1 MPEWLLK
8 GDASGSFDLNDI
20 EAVRL
25 ILRGGSVVDWARL
38 NLRDADEVASFLL
51 VNGFD
56 VTVPDDQAR
65 LRSLLKKAVA
75 YLEANFNYH
84 FPAGLRNPS
93 SIEALL
99 LTASSDDEYQKLA
112 CVILKVMH
120 VVNHV
125 DAQQLRFRLAVPED
139 QLFQMAV
146 ARVDQTVAAMR
157 SLGAPIILYEAN
169 RKARDSL
176 ITKLLSKKTNFAAQV
191 YDRLRFRLVTAEE
204 SDIVPVLS
212 YLKDNLFPYNYVVPG
227 QSRNQIINTSALLE
241 AVPSWASDDPGL
253 GARYLYEDADGTG
266 DDPNGF
272 SGSTFR
278 MINFVVELPLRIR
291 ELVPRDNPVLVE
303 LGTLVY
309 IQVEFQIFDQTTWKG
324 NEVGDNNHEMYKVR
338 QHWEVVRR
346 LVHGSRFDQGSDATW
361 EGKTR
366 W

>member
-1 MPEWLLK
+1 
-8 GDASGSFDLNDI
+8 
-20 EAVRL
+20 
-25 ILRGGSVVDWARL
+25 
-38 NLRDADEVASFLL
+38 
-51 VNGFD
+51 
-56 VTVPDDQAR
+56 
-65 LRSLLKKAVA
+65 
-75 YLEANFNYH
+75 
-84 FPAGLRNPS
+84 
-93 SIEALL
+93 
-99 LTASSDDEYQKLA
+99 
-112 CVILKVMH
+112 
-120 VVNHV
+120 
-125 DAQQLRFRLAVPED
+125 
-139 QLFQMAV
+139 
-146 ARVDQTVAAMR
+146 
-157 SLGAPIILYEAN
+157 
-169 RKARDSL
+169 
-176 ITKLLSKKTNFAAQV
+176 
-191 YDRLRFRLVTAEE
+191 
-204 SDIVPVLS
+204 VLS